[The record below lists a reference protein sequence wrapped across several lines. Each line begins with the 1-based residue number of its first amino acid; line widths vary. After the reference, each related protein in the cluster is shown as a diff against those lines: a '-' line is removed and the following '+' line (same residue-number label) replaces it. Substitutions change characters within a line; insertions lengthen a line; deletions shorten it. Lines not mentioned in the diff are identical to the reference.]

1 MYKIVF
7 LLHLT
12 KLITRKRTN
21 VLMNTP
27 MYTCHLYICL
37 FVQPLSPLYSYTK
50 ETQLHLLSKNLRL
63 RTNLSPKYLY
73 AREKFE
79 I

>member
-1 MYKIVF
+1 MLVRSTTFSSI
-7 LLHLT
+7 
-12 KLITRKRTN
+12 LIYER
-21 VLMNTP
+21 NTI
-27 MYTCHLYICL
+27 TSVI
-37 FVQPLSPLYSYTK
+37 
-50 ETQLHLLSKNLRL
+50 KNLRL